1 MRSKP
6 HLEFNTRLFLVTAA
20 SAGLVA
26 LLTSCASEGRLVA
39 ATPQGVD
46 LSGQWRLNENLS
58 DDPGRIEE
66 PKEAP
71 PKTPSPGRDPGGF
84 GKPGTTMPG
93 MPRGPGGID
102 PGGGGENL
110 TSTGTG
116 SGGLAHASSG
126 LAYGSSGLAYGSS
139 GSTPDCLTAPQVA
152 AVRSVYTGVKTADGR
167 IASYPLS
174 RGGEA
179 SWSRFVVIAPVPGA
193 KAGSGDA
200 GNGLGGLRQRLFG
213 NGDYDL
219 TAFDAERDLGKVR
232 GGEFADLYEAK
243 NPNIAPFIAH
253 GGKLLLWHGFDD
265 PGPSPLATIEYYEN
279 VRQTTGSQT
288 AALDANVRLFLLSGV
303 YHCRGGPGADGF
315 DSLAALDRWVESG
328 PAPDDV
334 IATREDGK
342 LTRPLCRYPT
352 LPRYKGSGDPASA
365 DSFQCR

>member
-126 LAYGSSGLAYGSS
+126 PAYGSSGLAHGSS
-139 GSTPDCLTAPQVA
+139 GLVPALYAQDAALPSSASDSGPARPAGKPKGGTVSSMLNAPALLTISQSGGKLVVKSVSDGSSDEYTAGEQRTIPFGQTEADRSSGWRDA
-152 AVRSVYTGVKTADGR
+152 A
-167 IASYPLS
+167 
-174 RGGEA
+174 
-179 SWSRFVVIAPVPGA
+179 FVVIT
-193 KAGSGDA
+193 KAH
-200 GNGLGGLRQRLFG
+200 
-213 NGDYDL
+213 
-219 TAFDAERDLGKVR
+219 K
-232 GGEFADLYEAK
+232 
-243 NPNIAPFIAH
+243 
-253 GGKLLLWHGFDD
+253 
-265 PGPSPLATIEYYEN
+265 GPSKEDDF
-279 VRQTTGSQT
+279 
-288 AALDANVRLFLLSGV
+288 ALDSEGHLIFATLVTHVKKGPIDFKRVYDRVRT
-303 YHCRGGPGADGF
+303 P
-315 DSLAALDRWVESG
+315 
-328 PAPDDV
+328 
-334 IATREDGK
+334 
-342 LTRPLCRYPT
+342 
-352 LPRYKGSGDPASA
+352 
-365 DSFQCR
+365 